1 MIQINAKQ
9 FNPYNVSYI
18 KESVFHYYNDH
29 KHILLS
35 NGVRDSSFF
44 SLLVDE
50 ISDNPELSIIIF
62 HTVQVKNHL
71 SEINIPETLQTEL
84 IEKVHK
90 VMDELWLT
98 SQINYIEL
106 GDLGDTLLTLA
117 KYSTP
122 LESSKEFSNFYDSIS
137 SYSSDSWFSSGS
149 SFSWWWGW
157 FSSWWG
163 GGWWGG
169 RSW

>member
-44 SLLVDE
+44 SLSVDE

-71 SEINIPETLQTEL
+71 SEINIPDTLQTEL
-84 IEKVHK
+84 IEKGAVK
-90 VMDELWLT
+90 RIGM
-98 SQINYIEL
+98 QGKGYM
-106 GDLGDTLLTLA
+106 LLFEIDNDWYCFVQYLPT
-117 KYSTP
+117 
-122 LESSKEFSNFYDSIS
+122 
-137 SYSSDSWFSSGS
+137 
-149 SFSWWWGW
+149 
-157 FSSWWG
+157 
-163 GGWWGG
+163 
-169 RSW
+169 